1 MAQDVLYSDKMAE
14 DQWLLKE
21 DGYLNADTDLNRI
34 VYHPSL
40 NVILICTKTGV
51 VRVLDV
57 NSGVVLQSSRLTG
70 KKSVRTGRNPTSDR
84 FAFVLGENQSE
95 VTCRYVPGQD
105 RILFCDGQAIGV
117 RSDYNGVLLLDS
129 ILQKPVTSTKD
140 EVKLELL
147 LSEVRSI
154 QNQRKAFK
162 TVVGCF
168 SGDYFEAEPVFCG
181 YNEVRCGL
189 ESHHRKSERGTAV
202 LEEGDQGTEGECAM
216 LLVESCVFLTVL

>member
-57 NSGVVLQSSRLTG
+57 NSGVVLQSSCLAGMSPT
-70 KKSVRTGRNPTSDR
+70 KQIISVMLMIV
-84 FAFVLGENQSE
+84 FVVAGQSQSE

-129 ILQKPVTSTKD
+129 ILQKPVTSTKED
-140 EVKLELL
+140 VKLELL
-147 LSEVRSI
+147 LSEVHIYDSTTI
-154 QNQRKAFK
+154 QHN
-162 TVVGCF
+162 
-168 SGDYFEAEPVFCG
+168 
-181 YNEVRCGL
+181 
-189 ESHHRKSERGTAV
+189 
-202 LEEGDQGTEGECAM
+202 
-216 LLVESCVFLTVL
+216 